1 MTKQSTPSSRSTRL
15 RRLVEEYTPDGTL
28 GRLGLAAVTGSV
40 GGFLLW
46 ASLVGLVAGTA
57 VSAVVLTPPAAIGFI
72 ICMVM
77 TIITLWPV
85 YLSTIGRIES
95 PADYA
100 TKLRNRSS
108 PSPTE
113 QLKDEYQK
121 GKLSE
126 DDLEREL
133 EAVLDGSDR
142 PRAKNDHDQHSQT
155 GRQRKE
161 LQHNN

>member
-1 MTKQSTPSSRSTRL
+1 
-15 RRLVEEYTPDGTL
+15 
-28 GRLGLAAVTGSV
+28 
-40 GGFLLW
+40 
-46 ASLVGLVAGTA
+46 
-57 VSAVVLTPPAAIGFI
+57 
-72 ICMVM
+72 MVM

-100 TKLRNRSS
+100 TKLRNRSL